1 MANRINI
8 NGITR
13 DMTEAEIAELEA
25 LAADMPEPEKDPTE
39 TRLDEIEA
47 AMIELAAQQAATEE
61 AQEEAETALIELAA
75 MTAETE
81 V

>member
-1 MANRINI
+1 MANRINV

-13 DMTEAEIAELEA
+13 DMTAEEEAELEK
-25 LAADMPEPEKDPTE
+25 LAADMPEPEKDPME

-61 AQEEAETALIELAA
+61 AQEEAEAALIELAA

-81 V
+81 A